1 MSIARLMQMGA
12 AGASKSNRTYYFTSG
27 GDAPIKSWLSK
38 DATSSNTFTSIDT
51 ETGSG
56 LLQNSRAP
64 FWIKGLNQLV
74 HPRLI
79 NSDWYFYVVPV
90 NENGTFGTAY
100 QYNYEAA
107 GFGSQD
113 IFSLSSTAD
122 GAYFYAYCG
131 GGINS
136 FANSGTSITHNLSVN
151 LGFNN
156 SVERLDTSINDDLL
170 CWIGGTRVNLATLAS
185 PGGDTVSRSSDIT
198 NNTAAA
204 VAFNPVDND
213 VFAVAEGNGG
223 SQPRVRVYR
232 RSSGA
237 SFSQISSATIVG
249 GSTSPNVTHLAWSP
263 DGTALSAS
271 GTGVR
276 YFDVQYRFW
285 VFTWDGTSITR
296 TDWLGFD
303 GTDSRSSVWLDDN
316 TILVSVSRSND
327 SLNIVDATNKSNI
340 SVSASLSNNY
350 QYYGLN
356 ASLTL

>member
-1 MSIARLMQMGA
+1 MSSIAKKLMMA
-12 AGASKSNRTYYFTSG
+12 AGSGDTSRTYYFTSG
-27 GDAPIKSWLSK
+27 GDAAIKSWLSK
-38 DATSSNTFTSIDT
+38 DAISSNTFTSIDT

-56 LLQNSRAP
+56 LLTNAKAP

-79 NSDWYFYVVPV
+79 SSNWYFYVVPL
-90 NENGTFGTAY
+90 NNNGTFTTPY
-100 QYNYEAA
+100 QFNYQAA

-131 GGINS
+131 NGINS
-136 FANSGTSITHNLSVN
+136 FANSGTSITHNLSVS
-151 LGFNN
+151 LGSNN
-156 SVERLDTSINDDLL
+156 SVERMDTSIDDDLL
-170 CWIGGTRVNLATLAS
+170 CWVGSNRVNLATLAS
-185 PGGDTVSRSSDIT
+185 PGGDTVNRSSAVT
-198 NNTAAA
+198 NNDAKA
-204 VAFNPVDND
+204 VAFNPVDNN

-237 SFSQISSATIVG
+237 SFSQVSSATIVP

-271 GTGVR
+271 GAGVN
-276 YFDVQYRFW
+276 YNSVQYRFW

-296 TDWLGFD
+296 TDWLDFG
-303 GTDSRSSVWLDDN
+303 GSDSRSSVWLDDN
-316 TILVSVSRSND
+316 TILVSVARSND